1 MITGITKTLA
11 TIDQMI
17 TGLASFGASDY
28 IRSHKSEM
36 QPLLTLDGTKYF
48 QPTPEL
54 FLDGLNVLFSE
65 EGSNKKACE
74 IDVYKNFCDY
84 VQDLGTTKGTTAN
97 SKVIVIIIQTNMR
110 SKKYASLSS
119 GGSKKSAPVSDINCK
134 ANIIFKPGGLSQVI
148 FTQVMKN
155 KKE

>member
-17 TGLASFGASDY
+17 TGLASFGALDY

-36 QPLLTLDGTKYF
+36 QPLLTLDGAKCF
-48 QPTPEL
+48 QPTPDL
-54 FLDGLNVLFSE
+54 FLEGLNVMFSE

-84 VQDLGTTKGTTAN
+84 VQDLAATEGTTN
-97 SKVIVIIIQTNMR
+97 SSQVIIIIIQNNIWDKKIYKSKFKWFKQTSVCTR
-110 SKKYASLSS
+110 H
-119 GGSKKSAPVSDINCK
+119 
-134 ANIIFKPGGLSQVI
+134 
-148 FTQVMKN
+148 
-155 KKE
+155 

>member
-17 TGLASFGASDY
+17 TGLASFGALDY

-36 QPLLTLDGTKYF
+36 QPLLTLDGAKYF

-54 FLDGLNVLFSE
+54 FLEGLNVLFSE

-84 VQDLGTTKGTTAN
+84 VQDLGATEGATSS
-97 SKVIVIIIQTNMR
+97 SKAIVIIIQNNRR
-110 SKKYASLSS
+110 SKKYTSLSS
-119 GGSKKSAPVSDINCK
+119 RRSNKPALVSGTNCM
-134 ANIIFKPGGLSQVI
+134 ANNI
-148 FTQVMKN
+148 
-155 KKE
+155 